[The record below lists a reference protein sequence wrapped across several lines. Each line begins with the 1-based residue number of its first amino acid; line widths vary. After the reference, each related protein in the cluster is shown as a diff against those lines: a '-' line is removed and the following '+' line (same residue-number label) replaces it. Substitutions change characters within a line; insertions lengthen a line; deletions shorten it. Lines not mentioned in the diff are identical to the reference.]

1 MKKFLQFAGL
11 ISAVLA
17 IAAFIFMMAGNALV
31 YKASESTTYTVG
43 GIRAIFGGE
52 EQGLLTTVEIKPAAT
67 ALIAWILILAAVI
80 ILVAGVIL
88 PLLKVTALEKVAGL
102 LNLIAVCALVVG
114 GILLFFTQPVFNA
127 ANESSLGTLYDDYK
141 LSFAFVFAAILAI
154 AGGVIAILPA
164 AMDFMGKKK

>member
-17 IAAFIFMMAGNALV
+17 IAAFIFMMAGKALV
-31 YKASESTTYTVG
+31 YETSSATYFVSGT
-43 GIRAIFGGE
+43 RAIFGGKE
-52 EQGLLTTVEIKPAAT
+52 ETILGTAEYKPAAT
-67 ALIAWILILAAVI
+67 ALIAWILILAALV

-114 GILLFFTQPVFNA
+114 GILLFFTQPVFNT
-127 ANESSLGTLYDDYK
+127 ANKTSLGTLYDDYK